1 MPALITIPADDED
14 EDNWA
19 HVVLPNTEGDPR
31 TVAQAQSCPD
41 WPDWKAAMDREI
53 RSLEEAGTWE
63 TVQHPHN
70 RNIVGC
76 KWVLQAKCTVEG
88 ALDKRKGHLV
98 AHGFMQVPGIDFH
111 ETYSPVAQMAS
122 FRSILV
128 IAACH
133 DWEIE
138 AFNFNLAYLNGVL
151 DNDKKIYMEEP
162 PSYETGGDKVKQL
175 CKALYGL
182 KQAGHKWYDALT
194 TALLDLGFQV
204 SSANPGVFTTQAG
217 PELLVLA
224 VHVDDCILTGSLAR
238 LINEYK
244 GELNKK
250 YTLTDLG
257 PVHWLLGIKV
267 TQNREEHT
275 ISLSQLAYINTILMH
290 FLLTDAKP
298 VNTPMIPGA
307 TYSKKNCPCSP
318 QEAACMSKVPYC
330 EAIGSLMYASIATWP
345 DITFAVLILS
355 QFLENPG
362 EAHWAATK
370 QVFRYLSG
378 TQNLAI
384 TYGRDRHSLQGYTD
398 ADGFSQEPFYA
409 ILGHVFLIDGGAVSW
424 SLQKQELVTLS
435 TVEAEYVAVTHAA
448 KEAIWLHRLIG
459 DLHIPTAIA
468 TTLFCDNQAA
478 LHLAKTDNYH
488 I

>member
-1 MPALITIPADDED
+1 
-14 EDNWA
+14 
-19 HVVLPNTEGDPR
+19 
-31 TVAQAQSCPD
+31 
-41 WPDWKAAMDREI
+41 
-53 RSLEEAGTWE
+53 
-63 TVQHPHN
+63 
-70 RNIVGC
+70 
-76 KWVLQAKCTVEG
+76 
-88 ALDKRKGHLV
+88 
-98 AHGFMQVPGIDFH
+98 
-111 ETYSPVAQMAS
+111 
-122 FRSILV
+122 
-128 IAACH
+128 
-133 DWEIE
+133 
-138 AFNFNLAYLNGVL
+138 
-151 DNDKKIYMEEP
+151 
-162 PSYETGGDKVKQL
+162 
-175 CKALYGL
+175 
-182 KQAGHKWYDALT
+182 
-194 TALLDLGFQV
+194 
-204 SSANPGVFTTQAG
+204 
-217 PELLVLA
+217 
-224 VHVDDCILTGSLAR
+224 
-238 LINEYK
+238 
-244 GELNKK
+244 
-250 YTLTDLG
+250 
-257 PVHWLLGIKV
+257 
-267 TQNREEHT
+267 
-275 ISLSQLAYINTILMH
+275 MH

-307 TYSKKNCPCSP
+307 TYSKKDCPCSP

-448 KEAIWLHRLIG
+448 KEAIWLRRLIG

-488 I
+488 ARTKHIDTRYHFVCDIEKHGKISLAFCPTDDMTADILTKALPSWKIMQHGQALGLGRPCRGVLDSGAPEAV